1 MLCLECDAQ
10 ELEPHDCRKA
20 AAGGGDR
27 MMHADAG
34 GDGEGG
40 DEVGKLL
47 MWLLAEMDA
56 AARGVLTAED
66 LSVHELRKRAR
77 SLSLEMK
84 GDLDSKQR
92 TEQGSPG
99 ICLRMYAYIIR
110 ICIRTCAYTVTHCT
124 QRVIN

>member
-1 MLCLECDAQ
+1 
-10 ELEPHDCRKA
+10 
-20 AAGGGDR
+20 

-47 MWLLAEMDA
+47 MWLLAEIDA
-56 AARGVLTAED
+56 AARGVFTAED

-84 GDLDSKQR
+84 GDLDSKHR
-92 TEQGSPG
+92 TEKGSPG
-99 ICLRMYAYIIR
+99 ICTFTHMHTYMHTYTHAYI
-110 ICIRTCAYTVTHCT
+110 
-124 QRVIN
+124 RVSVD

>member
-1 MLCLECDAQ
+1 MPRLMLCLECDAQ
-10 ELEPHDCRKA
+10 EQDPHDRRKA

-47 MWLLAEMDA
+47 MWLLAEIDA
-56 AARGVLTAED
+56 AARGVFTAED

-84 GDLDSKQR
+84 GDLDSKHR
-92 TEQGSPG
+92 TEKGSPG
-99 ICLRMYAYIIR
+99 ICTFTHMHTYMHTYIHAYI
-110 ICIRTCAYTVTHCT
+110 
-124 QRVIN
+124 RVWVD